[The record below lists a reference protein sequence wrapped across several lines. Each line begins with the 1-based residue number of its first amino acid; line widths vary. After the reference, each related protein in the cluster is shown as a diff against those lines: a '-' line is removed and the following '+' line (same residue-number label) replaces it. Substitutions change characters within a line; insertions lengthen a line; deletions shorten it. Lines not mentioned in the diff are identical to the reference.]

1 MLFIN
6 RCFAE
11 NNCIFAF
18 VDITILSSMDFCQ
31 KKKLNI
37 LICATQ
43 QFKTVVKF
51 YYDFFE
57 IGAKIIS
64 IFLFRERGREGEGEG
79 EKH

>member
-1 MLFIN
+1 
-6 RCFAE
+6 
-11 NNCIFAF
+11 
-18 VDITILSSMDFCQ
+18 MDFCQ